1 MSKIRQCGLLLVYL
15 WTLTS
20 VRAGSQ
26 RLVNIPLAPPHV
38 IRNPSVG
45 LANVSVCRL
54 NRQCESPF
62 QTFNL
67 VLRRNFFHSD
77 AEMQSYCGA
86 PEGYVAAIR
95 TGKVSTMEILH
106 QANETWET
114 PFAELRHLPSHHH
127 CMVAMKNAGAI
138 AAALESGK
146 FPSARDEQQLHS
158 KPKSRHSSLIIPL
171 LHAHDILFGGQF
183 VPFTKEGRVYVPL
196 STGEAYGGVSQGAY
210 PSVTGG
216 KVPLLYDPQNVE
228 SVASQLS
235 LEQIPESRSL
245 HSTATDCCNKPSQN
259 YMDQREKEQLQWL
272 DKDTMSLTKSVTY
285 FNHDVLVAHGGGW
298 GDYQV

>member
-1 MSKIRQCGLLLVYL
+1 MSKIRQCGLLLVNF

-20 VRAGSQ
+20 VRAGPQ
-26 RLVNIPLAPPHV
+26 RLVNIPLAPPLV

-45 LANVSVCRL
+45 FANVSVCRL
-54 NRQCESPF
+54 NRQCDGPF
-62 QTFNL
+62 QTFSH
-67 VLRRNFFHSD
+67 VLRRNFFRSN

-86 PEGYVAAIR
+86 PGGYVAAIR

-106 QANETWET
+106 KANETWET
-114 PFAELRHLPSHHH
+114 PFAELHHLPSHHH

-138 AAALESGK
+138 AAAIERGIG
-146 FPSARDEQQLHS
+146 DEQQLHS
-158 KPKSRHSSLIIPL
+158 KPKSWHSSLIIPF
-171 LHAHDILFGGQF
+171 LHAHDIFLGGQF

-196 STGEAYGGVSQGAY
+196 STGEAYGGVSQGTY

-216 KVPLLYDPQNVE
+216 KLPSLLDPQDIE
-228 SVASQLS
+228 SVASNLS
-235 LEQIPESRSL
+235 LEQIPKSRLL
-245 HSTATDCCNKPSQN
+245 HSTATSCCNKPPQN
-259 YMDQREKEQLQWL
+259 YMDQREKELFQWL
-272 DKDTMSLTKSVTY
+272 YKDTMSLTKSVTY